1 MRKTGVF
8 LSIISIL
15 LLLAMSG
22 CTAETVTV
30 TDSITVTKSSTITQT
45 TASTVT
51 VTSTVTSTVT
61 NTQSATSTT
70 STTTPT
76 STTSSSSSVN
86 VIAETEDGRL
96 QVVSAALAQV
106 TIAQYQVAGK
116 VLNTS
121 DEVLTARI
129 TIGFLTDGG
138 GLDQTQYTLVAD
150 IQPGQQK
157 SFTVSSIDTFN
168 NCSDFSIVIEVWD

>member
-1 MRKTGVF
+1 MRKIGLA
-8 LSIISIL
+8 LSIISVL

-22 CTAETVTV
+22 CKAETVTV
-30 TDSITVTKSSTITQT
+30 TASTTITKSTTVTQT
-45 TASTVT
+45 MSSTVT
-51 VTSTVTSTVT
+51 MTSTVTSLTT
-61 NTQSATSTT
+61 ATQTAT
-70 STTTPT
+70 STTTP
-76 STTSSSSSVN
+76 STTTSATSSGP
-86 VIAETEDGRL
+86 VIAESEDGEL
-96 QVVSAALAQV
+96 QVVSATLSKV
-106 TIAQYQVAGK
+106 TIAMYQVSGK

-129 TIGFLTDGG
+129 TVGFLTDGG

-168 NCSDFSIVIEVWD
+168 NCTDFSIMIEVWD